1 MNQYYT
7 FNEYIKEH
15 ELTPSEED
23 YIEMIYRLYL
33 EDSDIKVARLAK
45 SLNVKTPSA
54 SNMVKRLQTKEL
66 LIHEN
71 YGKLKLTSRGEFI
84 GKTLLL
90 RHNAIEEFLK
100 IIGVNNNLH
109 EETEKIEHTI
119 SNETLKNIIKLVSF
133 FNENNEIL
141 NKYNNYSPLK

>member
-7 FNEYIKEH
+7 FSEYIKEH

-23 YIEMIYRLYL
+23 YVEMIYRLYL
-33 EDSDIKVARLAK
+33 EDHDIKVAKLAK

-54 SNMVKRLQTKEL
+54 SNMVKRLQNKEL
-66 LIHEN
+66 LIHES

-90 RHNAIEEFLK
+90 RHNAIEEFLR
-100 IIGVNNNLH
+100 IIGVNSNLH

-119 SNETLKNIIKLVSF
+119 SHETLNNIIKLVSF
-133 FNENNEIL
+133 FNENNDIL
-141 NKYNNYSPLK
+141 NKYNNYKML

>member
-7 FNEYIKEH
+7 FNEYIKDH

-23 YIEMIYRLYL
+23 YVEMIYRLYL
-33 EDSDIKVARLAK
+33 EDHDIKVAKLAK

-54 SNMVKRLQTKEL
+54 SNMVKRLQNKEL

-90 RHNAIEEFLK
+90 RHNAIEEFLR
-100 IIGVNNNLH
+100 IIGVSSNLH

-119 SNETLKNIIKLVSF
+119 SHETLNNIIKLVSF
-133 FNENNEIL
+133 FNENSDIL
-141 NKYNNYSPLK
+141 NKYNHYKTL